1 MMTTFFRANG
11 QDVLSV
17 PFSSDF
23 YGGADN
29 NGSPGETILNSEIW
43 KTETAGRSRNN
54 WSGDRTG
61 MDSSAAAK
69 AAAGITYGAKYLWD
83 TDNAADAWLISKP
96 IALEQGKTYTVT
108 VWARTKNSTE
118 RFRVMAV
125 TGDANTTAADLKAG
139 TEILNRNAY
148 KNNSDN
154 FEEITVSFSPSVTGN
169 YVIGINCYSEADMDT
184 LYIGRIK
191 IVDSDAQDGGDEGDD
206 NPGGGDDNPGG
217 GDEEDESIVLAES
230 FAGAQTP
237 ANWVFE
243 PVEGK
248 GNYNWGV
255 GSTSKSSPSPSPQ
268 DNDGGLAY
276 FNCYSISA
284 GNEARLISPS
294 INSEASDYPVLSFW
308 FYHSTNG
315 SQQDKVV
322 VEISKDNGEWTELGS
337 ILRIT
342 AGETNGWKEY
352 TYNLLSAIEG
362 SQTYRIAFRAVSNYG
377 YDVAIDNINI
387 KDDLLAYFK
396 IMDFTVTPVE
406 TGYSLDWTAPVTTE
420 TLTYDIVRYVNGEE
434 SQTFNDVTT
443 KPFVDEY
450 EPEDIVMLSY
460 SITGKT
466 PTVSTSATVYPAF
479 QAGTAALPLADS
491 FANAKMKDFWT
502 VETTNNYKWEPS
514 SNVNTISATP
524 QDQDG
529 GLLYYNTNM
538 SQVGNYTRLISPPI
552 KTSSVTAPAVS
563 FYFYHYT
570 PAKDSNKLVIEIK
583 KDNGQWET
591 VETIQQNQAT
601 SNGWVKHVC
610 TIREAIEGSTTFQ
623 VSFKGEPAWNDAMA
637 LDNILIANDPQ
648 AYFKITNF
656 KVTPAEGGY
665 NLDWTAPDSEES
677 VTYDIVR
684 YVNGEESATIS
695 DLTGTHYFDEYE
707 PEGLETIYYTVTGK
721 TESLSTET
729 VACSEFMA
737 GSLSLPFSDSFAEE
751 KMNPYWTIEK
761 EGSDYKW
768 QTISS
773 ISYNPAVSPQD
784 GDGGM
789 IYYNTYN
796 ASNGATSTLITPPL
810 STASSKNPQLSFW
823 VFGTLPSAANLKV
836 LVSKDGGEWTQ
847 IEGADITISF
857 ITGWTEFKF
866 NLLPYITESLTYQVA
881 FRGTSDNGQNRLAMD
896 NISIINVAEYDLA
909 VSEITGPTTIIAGN
923 DAEYKFTVSNQGAY
937 NVTSEDYAISLDCE
951 GLELED
957 LELKEI
963 EAGAS
968 VEYSFTVSYTAHE
981 VKDEPYVFNINIE
994 YDGDEVEAN
1003 NSSSAET
1010 TVSVS
1015 DKNSVSVFNAELNGE
1030 DADRVITL
1038 TWEPV
1043 VDMDGYEAVDYAESF
1058 ENLEKGTTDN
1068 FNGFTAVRECETSE
1082 SGSWFGQAPTPF
1094 MVSTRLAS
1102 SWSTGPAVAD
1112 GEKYIVAVNEKA
1124 LNEWLISPELNC
1136 FSASTMNLS
1145 FDIYFYEGDTSDTRT
1160 MEVLYSTTENST
1172 ESFTHT
1178 IKSVSKPTAGQWL
1191 HYSYEEIPAEA
1202 KYLAIHV
1209 VANSTYSIGLL
1220 IDNVKITDA
1229 FEPVLGYHVYEE
1241 GVGRLNEEMLEPT
1254 ATSYEVE
1261 VTPEYGS
1268 SAEKT
1273 TRSFTMTAVYA
1284 EGESAKS
1291 VAASVEIE
1299 KLVPS
1304 ITLDEVKVSE
1314 NETVKIDLSYTAK
1327 NIPADAEVNAYVT
1340 CDQPSF
1346 TQSQPASEGTVTL
1359 TIEEWEEGTYKVV
1372 VKAERDGEVIAES
1385 NEETFTLHTMG
1396 IESIEGI
1403 DADARYFDLQG
1414 FEVKNPAEGRVYIQ
1428 VKGNKASKVLVK

>member
-11 QDVLSV
+11 LSYTSDLFPNQVLDTGWINHT
-17 PFSSDF
+17 FSGNAWQENGKSTVKCSDDQLAVA
-23 YGGADN
+23 GNATGAAN
-29 NGSPGETILNSEIW
+29 YNYHST
-43 KTETAGRSRNN
+43 K
-54 WSGDRTG
+54 
-61 MDSSAAAK
+61 K
-69 AAAGITYGAKYLWD
+69 
-83 TDNAADAWLISKP
+83 ADAWLISP
-96 IALEQGKTYTVT
+96 AFSLEANKTYTVSIWTRVEVYSSSENFKMVVGTSNDPATLKEENT
-108 VWARTKNSTE
+108 VLINK
-118 RFRVMAV
+118 
-125 TGDANTTAADLKAG
+125 TGYTNKGDFECLSQEFTPNADG
-139 TEILNRNAY
+139 TY
-148 KNNSDN
+148 Y
-154 FEEITVSFSPSVTGN
+154 F
-169 YVIGINCYSEADMDT
+169 GINCYSEPDQYHLFVTHFTITD
-184 LYIGRIK
+184 GEEGENNPG
-191 IVDSDAQDGGDEGDD
+191 GGDE
-206 NPGGGDDNPGG
+206 GDDNPGG

-294 INSEASDYPVLSFW
+294 ISSEASDYPVLSFW
-308 FYHSTNG
+308 FYHSTSG
-315 SQQDKVV
+315 SQKDKVV

-337 ILRIT
+337 ILRVT
-342 AGETNGWKEY
+342 AGENGWKEY

-362 SQTYRIAFRAVSNYG
+362 SETYRIAFRAVSEYG
-377 YDVAIDNINI
+377 FDIAIDNISV

-466 PTVSTSATVYPAF
+466 PTASTSATVYPAF

-514 SNVNTISATP
+514 SNVSTISATP

-570 PAKDSNKLVIEIK
+570 PAKDSNKLVVEIK

-601 SNGWVKHVC
+601 SNGWVNHVC

-695 DLTGTHYFDEYE
+695 DVTGTHYFDEYE
-707 PEGLETIYYTVTGK
+707 PEELETMYYTVTGK

-761 EGSDYKW
+761 EGADYKW

-773 ISYNPAVSPQD
+773 ISYYPTVSPQD

-796 ASNGATSTLITPPL
+796 ASSGATSTLITPPL
-810 STASSKNPQLSFW
+810 STVSSKNPQLSFW
-823 VFGTLPSAANLKV
+823 VFGALPSTANLKV

-881 FRGTSDNGQNRLAMD
+881 FRGTSDNGQNRLVMD

-909 VSEITGPTTIIAGN
+909 VSEITGPATIIAGN

-957 LELKEI
+957 LELKDI
-963 EAGAS
+963 EAGES

-981 VKDEPYVFNINIE
+981 VKDEPYLFNINIE
-994 YDGDEVEAN
+994 YDGDEVETN
-1003 NSSSAET
+1003 NSTSAET

-1015 DKNSVSVFNAELNGE
+1015 DKDPVSVFNAELNGE

-1058 ENLEKGTTDN
+1058 ENLDKGTTGN

-1082 SGSWFGQAPTPF
+1082 SGSWFGQDPTPF
-1094 MVSTRLAS
+1094 MVSTQLKS
-1102 SWSTGPAVAD
+1102 SYSSGPEVKD
-1112 GEKYIVAVNEKA
+1112 GEKYIVAVNAKA
-1124 LNEWLISPELNC
+1124 LNEWLISPQLNC
-1136 FSASTMNLS
+1136 FSAATMNFS
-1145 FDIYFYEGDTSDTRT
+1145 FDIYFYEGNTRT
-1160 MEVLYSTTENST
+1160 MEVLYSTTDNST
-1172 ESFTHT
+1172 GSFTET
-1178 IKSVSKPTAGQWL
+1178 KKSISNPETGKWL
-1191 HYSYEEIPAEA
+1191 HYSFDEIPAEA

-1209 VANSTYSIGLL
+1209 VANSDYSMGLL

-1327 NIPADAEVNAYVT
+1327 NIPADAEMNAYVT

-1346 TQSQPASEGTVTL
+1346 TQSQPASEGTATL

-1385 NEETFTLHTMG
+1385 NEETFSLHTMG